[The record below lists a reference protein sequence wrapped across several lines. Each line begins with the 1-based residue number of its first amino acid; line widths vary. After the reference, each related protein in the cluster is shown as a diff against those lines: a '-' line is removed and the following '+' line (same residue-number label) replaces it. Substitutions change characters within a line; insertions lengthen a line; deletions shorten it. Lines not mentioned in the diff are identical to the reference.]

1 MNPRVL
7 LLLTFVLFSATG
19 LAQEEGNAVDA
30 TAGMSLEQKIAA
42 KKAEAENDSTK
53 KQTGPVASEYE
64 MALAQFRL
72 GYNLEQA
79 RDYDGAL
86 AAYDTSLQIDPNLIE
101 AYIGRGGI
109 KFQKIDFP
117 SAMEDYNRAIEIS
130 EKMVEMH
137 EYRANIKTV
146 LADYEGA
153 KVERNKVMGLKDQL
167 AEAYFRRGHL
177 KRFMD
182 DIGGGCED
190 IEKAKNMGNTRAK
203 TDFQDLCK

>member
-7 LLLTFVLFSATG
+7 LLLSTFVFISLSGFG
-19 LAQEEGNAVDA
+19 QEE
-30 TAGMSLEQKIAA
+30 AGTGDDMTGMTKEQKIAA
-42 KKAEAENDSTK
+42 MKAKGKSDSTQQAK
-53 KQTGPVASEYE
+53 PLATEYE
-64 MALAQFRL
+64 LALRQFKL
-72 GYNLEQA
+72 GYSLEQA

-117 SAMEDYNRAIEIS
+117 SAMEDYNRAVEIS

-146 LADYEGA
+146 LADFEGA
-153 KVERNKVMGLKDQL
+153 KIERGKVQGLREQL

-182 DIGGGCED
+182 DMGGGCED

-203 TDFQDLCK
+203 TDYQDLCK